1 MCVLTASEGDGLLPM
16 CSGIVERYRRAGEA
30 PPKVLYVDRDCCSAT
45 GKGKAAALFTE
56 WDQLAVRLDVWHFMR
71 RFAVGVTTDSHPL
84 YSTFMRNLSACI
96 FEWDASDVE
105 RLKEAKHS
113 TGCQPTAKELARH
126 CRRRT
131 RGAQETKQL
140 IGKLL
145 KDFRG
150 ATDTMGIKLLDQERM
165 QEIWHTQQHHI
176 ECIQDPP
183 GVQLYRKSGQVTKGG
198 VVLPVYRCARGS
210 TSLESFHLH
219 LNRFVP
225 GLHYTKIIG
234 LYMHTPCFPG

>member
-1 MCVLTASEGDGLLPM
+1 MCVLTATEGDGLLPM
-16 CSGIVERYRRAGEA
+16 CSGLVERYNRAGEA

-45 GKGKAAALFTE
+45 GKGKAAALFAE

-71 RFAVGVTTDSHPL
+71 RFAVGVTTDCHPL
-84 YSTFMRNLSACI
+84 YSVFMKNLSACI

-105 RLKEAKHS
+105 RLKEAKRS
-113 TGCQPTAKELARH
+113 SGCQPTSKELARH

-140 IGKLL
+140 IEKLL
-145 KDFRG
+145 RDFRG
-150 ATDTMGIKLLDQERM
+150 ATDTMGVQLLDQERM
-165 QEIWHTQQHHI
+165 QEIWRIQQRHI

-183 GVQLYRKSGQVTKGG
+183 GVQLYRKTGQVTNGG
-198 VVLPVYRCARGS
+198 VILPVYRCARGS

-225 GLHYTKIIG
+225 GLHYTTIIG
-234 LYMHTPCFPG
+234 LCVHT